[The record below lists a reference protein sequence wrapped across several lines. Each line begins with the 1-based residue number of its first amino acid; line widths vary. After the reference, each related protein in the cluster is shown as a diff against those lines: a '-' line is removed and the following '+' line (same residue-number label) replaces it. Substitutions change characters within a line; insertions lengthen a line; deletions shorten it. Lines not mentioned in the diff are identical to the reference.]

1 MYHDI
6 PQEMQNSEEFTQ
18 AFATLEQSRWSQA
31 EMIAYM
37 RDRDFETREDRI
49 KLAYFQEGAQKK
61 AQETAMNL
69 LNMGLSV
76 DQITQ
81 ATGLSIEQI
90 QALKLKM

>member
-1 MYHDI
+1 MQECITSIDQWLFFIKNAHMYHDI
-6 PQEMQNSEEFTQ
+6 PQKMKNSEEFTQ

-61 AQETAMNL
+61 
-69 LNMGLSV
+69 
-76 DQITQ
+76 
-81 ATGLSIEQI
+81 
-90 QALKLKM
+90 LKKLP